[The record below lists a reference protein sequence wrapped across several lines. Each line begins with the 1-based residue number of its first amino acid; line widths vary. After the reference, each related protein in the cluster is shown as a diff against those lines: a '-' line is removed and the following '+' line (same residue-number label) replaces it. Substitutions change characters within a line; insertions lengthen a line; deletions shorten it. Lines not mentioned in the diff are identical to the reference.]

1 MNPNYMLLGVGLLVF
16 FDMVLTIFTYKS
28 GNKQLKELEYVTERR
43 IQKVR
48 SHISS
53 VQTNCRN
60 ENLNLLKEI
69 SELNSKLTERES
81 TEFTDRLE
89 LRRQAYQAIEAN
101 KTAIDTLFK
110 HATYEDA
117 KKKKGI
123 KKKKNGK

>member
-101 KTAIDTLFK
+101 KIAIDTLFK